1 MVSKKETTPK
11 GSNKFEFNP
20 GGFRVCFDRNRRL
33 SPTAIHMD
41 PLRGFVLLHGLGFW
55 VKIRLG
61 EDRGEG
67 KK

>member
-1 MVSKKETTPK
+1 MDRD
-11 GSNKFEFNP
+11 FQFNP
-20 GGFRVCFDRNRRL
+20 CGVGDFLIQNRRL